1 VRYLHLLL
9 TLSYPPAVHF
19 ALISAQT
26 SWALWILAA
35 VSLSQLLVIA
45 PRFAQQ
51 KLTAIAPALILLLCI
66 GGLVQGSIL
75 ALYLPPFI
83 IQIGLLWLFGSS
95 LRTGREPLISRIARL
110 VFQQQDEVTL
120 RYTRSVTLL
129 WTLFFGALLVET
141 LLLTLF
147 ASLEVWSLF
156 ANIINYLLIVLL
168 FGAEFIYRRLRFP
181 QRTSPR
187 QLIRIFASTDWRAL
201 LRGPSP

>member
-1 VRYLHLLL
+1 MRYLHLLL

-35 VSLSQLLVIA
+35 VSLSQLLAIA

-66 GGLVQGSIL
+66 IGLVQGSIL

-83 IQIGLLWLFGSS
+83 IQSGLLWLFGSS

-120 RYTRSVTLL
+120 RYTRRVTLL
-129 WTLFFGALLVET
+129 WTLFFCALLVET

-156 ANIINYLLIVLL
+156 ANVINYLLIVLL
-168 FGAEFIYRRLRFP
+168 FSAEFTYRRLRFP

-187 QLIRIFASTDWRAL
+187 QLITIFRSTDWRAL
-201 LRGPSP
+201 LNGSSR